1 MSTRKTTFFYA
12 LLIAVAS
19 LAVGM
24 VLASRFDLTPA
35 SSAQTTIAVPPMN
48 SAPLTGAIDAQ
59 TFRNIAKTAKPMV
72 VNIQTQMKTRTQDLT
87 DFFGG
92 GGSPDDLFH
101 RFFGQPGQQDEPGQP
116 GGGQG
121 NGRRRQREQTT
132 RAAGTGFIISGD
144 GFILTN
150 NHVVEEATKIE
161 VGLFGD
167 DTDVTYEAKVI
178 GKDPLT
184 DSALIQMLEHPKEP
198 LPVAKFGDSSQM
210 AAGDWVMAIG
220 NPFNYAHTVTIGVIS
235 AEKRAF
241 PVTDGRTNDMMQTD
255 AAINPGNSGGP
266 LLNIRGEVI
275 GMNTAIVTNAR
286 SEGNI
291 GIGFA
296 VPINTVRD
304 LLPQLRNGKVIRGRI
319 GVTVT
324 QVPREDYQEF
334 GLKTRSGAIVASVTS
349 GGAAAKAGMEP
360 GDVIVQYNGRPVTS
374 SDELV
379 KMVVGTKPG
388 TSVPVKVLRNKQE
401 KTLNL
406 TVDELDLEAEQ
417 QSRGRRSPGQGPEP
431 DDSQGAGGFGL
442 TLDNVTPQMARR
454 LGLPSGQSG
463 AVVTD
468 VEPDG
473 PAAGRLQAGDVI
485 LSVNRRPV
493 ANATE
498 AARALQAV
506 QSGRIAQ
513 ILVWR
518 GTGEVFVTVKK
529 D

>member
-1 MSTRKTTFFYA
+1 MSTRKTTVFYV
-12 LLIAVAS
+12 LLTAVAAM
-19 LAVGM
+19 AVGM

-35 SSAQTTIAVPPMN
+35 SSAQTTTIAVPPMN
-48 SAPLTGAIDAQ
+48 SAPLTGAMDAQ
-59 TFRNIAKTAKPMV
+59 TFRNIAKAAKPMV
-72 VNIQTQMKTRTQDLT
+72 VNIQTQVKTQGRDLT
-87 DFFGG
+87 EFFG

-101 RFFGQPGQQDEPGQP
+101 RFFGTPPGQQQDEQGQ
-116 GGGQG
+116 GGQ

-132 RAAGTGFIISGD
+132 RAAGTGFIISKD

-150 NHVVEEATKIE
+150 NHVVEEAVKIE

-167 DTDVTYEAKVI
+167 DSDVTYEAKVI

-184 DSALIQMLEHPKEP
+184 DSALIQLLEHPKEP
-198 LPVAKFGDSSQM
+198 LTEAKFGDSSQM

-241 PVTDGRTNDMMQTD
+241 PISDGRTNDVMQTD

-275 GMNTAIVTNAR
+275 GMNTAIITNAR

-296 VPINTVRD
+296 VPINSVRD

-324 QVPREDYQEF
+324 QVPREDFQEF
-334 GLKTRSGAIVASVTS
+334 GLKTRSGAIVASVAS
-349 GGAAAKAGMEP
+349 GGAASKAGVEP
-360 GDVIVQYNGRPVTS
+360 GDVIVQFNGRPVPS

-379 KMVVGTKPG
+379 KMVVATKPG
-388 TSVPVKVLRNKQE
+388 TNVPVKVLRNKQE
-401 KTLNL
+401 KTLTL
-406 TVDELDLEAEQ
+406 VVDELDLEAEQ
-417 QSRGRRSPGQGPEP
+417 QSRARRSPGQGPQQ

-442 TLDNVTPQMARR
+442 TLDNVSPQVARR
-454 LGLPSGQSG
+454 LGLPSGQTG
-463 AVVTD
+463 AVITD
-468 VEPDG
+468 IEPDG
-473 PAAGRLQAGDVI
+473 PSAGRLQSGDVI
-485 LSVNRRPV
+485 LAVNRRPV
-493 ANATE
+493 ANATD
-498 AARALQAV
+498 AARALQQV

-518 GTGEVFVTVKK
+518 VNGEVFVTVKK

>member
-35 SSAQTTIAVPPMN
+35 SSAQTAIGVPAMN
-48 SAPLTGAIDAQ
+48 SAPVTGAIDAQ
-59 TFRNIAKTAKPMV
+59 TFRNIAKSAKPMV
-72 VNIQTQMKTRTQDLT
+72 VNIQTQMKTKGQDLT
-87 DFFGG
+87 DFFG

-101 RFFGQPGQQDEPGQP
+101 RFFGNPGQQDDQDQRG
-116 GGGQG
+116 
-121 NGRRRQREQTT
+121 GRRRQPREQTT
-132 RAAGTGFIISGD
+132 RAAGTGFIISQE

-150 NHVVEEATKIE
+150 NHVVEDATKIE
-161 VGLFGD
+161 VGLYGD
-167 DTDVTYEAKVI
+167 DPDVTYEAKVI

-184 DSALIQMLEHPKEP
+184 DSALIQLVEKPKEP
-198 LPVAKFGDSSQM
+198 LQVAKFGDSAQM

-220 NPFNYAHTVTIGVIS
+220 NPFNYAHTVTVGVIS

-241 PVTDGRTNDMMQTD
+241 PVSDRRTNDVMQTD

-266 LLNIRGEVI
+266 LLNLRGEVI
-275 GMNTAIVTNAR
+275 GMNTAIITNAR

-296 VPINTVRD
+296 VPINAVRE

-334 GLKTRSGAIVASVTS
+334 GLKARAGAVVSEVAPGS
-349 GGAAAKAGMEP
+349 AAAKGGVEP
-360 GDVIVQYNGRPVTS
+360 GDVIVQYNGRPVSS

-379 KMVVGTKPG
+379 KMVTATKPG
-388 TSVPVKVLRNKQE
+388 TSVPVKVMRNKQE
-401 KTLNL
+401 KTVNL

-417 QSRGRRSPGQGPEP
+417 QTRGGRRAPSPNQQQDDQQQG
-431 DDSQGAGGFGL
+431 SGFGL

-454 LGLPSGQSG
+454 LGLPSGQAG
-463 AVVTD
+463 AVITD
-468 VEPDG
+468 VDPDG
-473 PAAGRLQAGDVI
+473 PSAGRLQTGDVI
-485 LSVNRRPV
+485 ISVNRRSV
-493 ANATE
+493 ANASD
-498 AARALQAV
+498 AARALQQV
-506 QSGRIAQ
+506 PSGRIAQ

-518 GTGEVFVTVKK
+518 SGGEVFVTVKK

>member
-24 VLASRFDLTPA
+24 VLASRLDLTPA

-59 TFRNIAKTAKPMV
+59 TFRNIAKMAKPMV
-72 VNIQTQMKTRTQDLT
+72 VNIQTQMKSRGQDLT
-87 DFFGG
+87 DFFG

-101 RFFGQPGQQDEPGQP
+101 RFFGNPGQDDPGSS
-116 GGGQG
+116 GGQ
-121 NGRRRQREQTT
+121 NGRRRREQTT
-132 RAAGTGFIISGD
+132 RAAGTGFIISKD

-161 VGLFGD
+161 IGLYGD
-167 DTDVTYEAKVI
+167 PDDVTYEAKVI
-178 GKDPLT
+178 GRDPLT
-184 DSALIQMLEHPKEP
+184 DSALIQLIEKPKEP
-198 LPVAKFGDSSQM
+198 LPEAKFGDSSQM

-220 NPFNYAHTVTIGVIS
+220 NPFNYAHTVTVGVIS
-235 AEKRAF
+235 AERRAF
-241 PVTDGRTNDMMQTD
+241 PISDGRTNDVMQTD

-266 LLNIRGEVI
+266 LLNVRGEVI

-286 SEGNI
+286 GGLEGNI

-296 VPINTVRD
+296 VPINSVRD

-324 QVPREDYQEF
+324 QVPREDYEEF
-334 GLKTRSGAIVASVTS
+334 GLKARAGAIVASVAS
-349 GGAAAKAGMEP
+349 GGAASKAGIEP
-360 GDVIVQYNGRPVTS
+360 GDVIVQFNGRPVPS

-379 KMVVGTKPG
+379 KMVVATKPG
-388 TSVPVKVLRNKQE
+388 TNVPVKVLRNKQE

-417 QSRGRRSPGQGPEP
+417 NARGGRRFPGQGPQQ
-431 DDSQGAGGFGL
+431 DDQQGAGGFGL

-463 AVVTD
+463 AVITD

-473 PAAGRLQAGDVI
+473 PSAGRLQAGDVI
-485 LSVNRRPV
+485 LSVNRRAV
-493 ANATE
+493 SNASE
-498 AARALQAV
+498 AARALQQV

-518 GTGEVFVTVKK
+518 GNGEVFVTVKK